1 MYVAVLL
8 TGLLQGKNKL
18 NNNNPKRITLK
29 QGSPFLMYIIKK
41 GDTHESIR

>member
-1 MYVAVLL
+1 MYVAVLF

-18 NNNNPKRITLK
+18 NNNDPKRITLK
-29 QGSPFLMYIIKK
+29 RGSPFLLHIIRK